1 MLNMTSE
8 IFPNMTHRGLFPKL
22 HVRYVFQD
30 PTTFCE
36 TISIC
41 KVPGYDTKAHYLV
54 ELTHAKP
61 AEKETVSSGLLCTS
75 CKLVMQEV
83 DNLLEKKETIV
94 SCHGLFP

>member
-1 MLNMTSE
+1 MKNNVCC
-8 IFPNMTHRGLFPKL
+8 I
-22 HVRYVFQD
+22 FQD

-41 KVPGYDTKAHYLV
+41 KVPGYDRKAHYLV
-54 ELTHAKP
+54 ELTHVKP

-94 SCHGLFP
+94 SCPGIFISWL